1 VDRQLEIHP
10 LQDMRDY
17 PEGRLEYVAAPVP
30 GHAPQPP
37 PEAPEPPRSVR
48 RIRPV
53 QLALVAAGLFV
64 VLVLWLS
71 WALPLGRALEPLEN
85 PTLVLVTADGKP
97 FARRG
102 SYKEQPVEVAALP
115 EHVPQAFVAIEDRRF
130 YRHFGVDLRSI
141 ARAAVTNAEEG
152 EIRQGGSTITQQ
164 LAKNA
169 FLTNRQT
176 LRRKAQEA
184 LIALY
189 LEARLSKD
197 EILSRYLSSV
207 YFGDGVF
214 GLRAAARHYFN
225 KAPEQLTVGEAAIL
239 AGVVKAPSR
248 LAPTEDFEAAQR
260 RQRVVLAAMQEQGFI
275 TAAEARQARRV
286 RLREGRAVLP
296 VGSYFADWIS
306 AETKRAFDRAYGE
319 VRVQTTLDSVLQ
331 AQAQRAV
338 RRAIAAAGGQRATQA
353 ALVAI
358 RTDGR
363 VVAMV
368 GGLDYQKSQ
377 FNRAT
382 QAKRQPGSAFKL
394 FVYLAAIRRGY
405 GPDSAIL
412 DAPLRLGDWTPE
424 NHEGEY
430 AGRPVPL
437 RDAFARSSN
446 VAAVRL
452 SEQVGRQNVIRAARD
467 LGVRSPIPNDPTIAL
482 GTSQMSLL
490 ELTSAYAAVAGGR
503 APVTP
508 RGLLAEPVYG
518 PLGGP
523 PRPRSLNRDDR
534 DALLVMLRDVVTRG
548 TGTGANL
555 RVPVYGKT
563 GTSQDYRDA
572 WFIGFTGDL
581 VVGVWVGNDDNTPMR
596 RVSGG
601 SIPASIFREFA
612 GFAASRQDFRL
623 PLEAPATE
631 PLDLEAIEPEP
642 LDLPPIDGEPFDQAP
657 LDAPLGPDG
666 APPPVTIR
674 PDELEPPP
682 LADDE
687 PTPGDEPVEAPTP

>member
-1 VDRQLEIHP
+1 
-10 LQDMRDY
+10 MRDY
-17 PEGRLEYVAAPVP
+17 PEGRLEYVAAPAGV
-30 GHAPQPP
+30 GAAPPPAEPPP
-37 PEAPEPPRSVR
+37 PEARVSVWR
-48 RIRPV
+48 RRPV
-53 QLALVAAGLFV
+53 QIALAAAAALVLLF
-64 VLVLWLS
+64 LWLS
-71 WALPLGRALEPLEN
+71 WALPVGRALEPLES

-102 SYKEQPVEVAALP
+102 SYKEAPVEVERLP
-115 EHVPQAFVAIEDRRF
+115 EHVAGAFIAIEDRRF
-130 YRHFGVDLRSI
+130 YRHFGLDFRSI

-152 EIRQGGSTITQQ
+152 EVRQGGSTITQQ

-189 LEARLSKD
+189 LEARLSKE

-225 KAPEQLTVGEAAIL
+225 KAAEQLTAGEAAML

-248 LAPTEDFEAAQR
+248 LAPTEDFQAAQR
-260 RQRVVLAAMQEQGFI
+260 RQRVVLAAMVEQGML
-275 TAAEARQARRV
+275 TPQQARQARRV

-306 AETKRAFDRAYGE
+306 ADTKRVFDRAYGE

-331 AQAQRAV
+331 AQAQRAI
-338 RRAIAAAGGQRATQA
+338 RRAVGSARGQRATQA
-353 ALVAI
+353 ALVAM

-382 QAKRQPGSAFKL
+382 QAQRQPGSAFKL
-394 FVYLAAIRRGY
+394 FVYLAALRRGY
-405 GPDSAIL
+405 TPDSAIL
-412 DAPLRLGDWTPE
+412 DAPLRLGDWTPQ

-452 SEQVGRQNVIRAARD
+452 SEQVGRQNVISAARD
-467 LGVRSPIPNDPTIAL
+467 LGVRSDIPNDPTIAL

-490 ELTSAYAAVAGGR
+490 ELTSAYAAVAAGQ
-503 APVTP
+503 APVRP
-508 RGLLAEPVYG
+508 RGLLVEPAYG
-518 PLGGP
+518 PFGGP
-523 PRPRSLNRDDR
+523 PRPRALNRRER
-534 DALLVMLRDVVTRG
+534 DGLLVLLRDVVTRG
-548 TGTGANL
+548 TGAGANL
-555 RVPVYGKT
+555 GVPVYGKT

-581 VVGVWVGNDDNTPMR
+581 VVGVWVGNDDNTPMN
-596 RVSGG
+596 RVTGG
-601 SIPASIFREFA
+601 SIPARVFREFTS
-612 GFAASRQDFRL
+612 FAASRQDFRQ
-623 PLEAPATE
+623 PAAVADEAET
-631 PLDLEAIEPEP
+631 LDLEAIAPEPLELPPFEGAPTDEAP
-642 LDLPPIDGEPFDQAP
+642 LDLPPGAE
-657 LDAPLGPDG
+657 
-666 APPPVTIR
+666 APPPVAVR
-674 PDELEPPP
+674 PDELAVPPP
-682 LADDE
+682 EVDEPAPDDE
-687 PTPGDEPVEAPTP
+687 PAEAPTP